1 MTLGI
6 LGGAAFVT
14 TGGAFRVPEALLL
27 DSTPSLAEHRSNI
40 SAPSPIRSLHIFDND
55 AEEELYAGTEDGAW
69 QNPAFDFPD
78 LGLIREA
85 GTEGYPIRRVAF
97 ETNYYWRAYLSDA
110 YIFVFDDIGTLVGK
124 YPFVSGFP
132 GKVNAIKWVYDA
144 GGGSKY
150 LFVATDQGLVYT
162 IF

>member
-1 MTLGI
+1 MTMGTK
-6 LGGAAFVT
+6 GGAAFVT
-14 TGGAFRVPEALLL
+14 TGGAFRVPEALLQ
-27 DSTPSLAEHRSNI
+27 DSPPSLAEHRSNI
-40 SAPSPIRSLHIFDND
+40 SAPSPIHSLHIFDND

-69 QNPAFDFPD
+69 QNPAWDGVEEFF
-78 LGLIREA
+78 REV

-132 GKVNAIKWVYDA
+132 GKVNAIKWVYA
-144 GGGSKY
+144 VGGTKY
-150 LFVATDQGLVYT
+150 LFVATDQGLVYA